1 MWRNN
6 TLYIVTTH
14 SIAESLKVDK
24 AKRVTILAAFGNEH
38 DLQRYMCTLSGG
50 LLTSLGFDV
59 PVVCFYQDRSKKNTF
74 SYVPVAEEQD
84 PNGFMFIFR
93 ACQMLTEVL
102 ATWDTCTGVRQLI
115 VSNLKQWHNRF
126 GLFDALLSVLL
137 EDCFQTGALCSFRHL
152 VHYTDNL
159 FNEVDIKQKPFT
171 FRRQQSRSDEAC
183 L

>member
-1 MWRNN
+1 MIYTLWRND
-6 TLYIVTTH
+6 TLYIVTTY

-38 DLQRYMCTLSGG
+38 DFQCYMCTLSGG

-59 PVVCFYQDRSKKNTF
+59 PVMSFHQHRSKKNAF
-74 SYVPVAEEQD
+74 ASVPVIEEQD
-84 PNGFMFIFR
+84 LNGFMFIFHAAR
-93 ACQMLTEVL
+93 MLKGVL
-102 ATWDTCTGVRQLI
+102 ATWDTCAAVRQLI

-126 GLFDALLSVLL
+126 SLCDALLSVLL
-137 EDCFQTGALCSFRHL
+137 EDCFHTGALCSFRHL

-171 FRRQQSRSDEAC
+171 FRR
-183 L
+183 